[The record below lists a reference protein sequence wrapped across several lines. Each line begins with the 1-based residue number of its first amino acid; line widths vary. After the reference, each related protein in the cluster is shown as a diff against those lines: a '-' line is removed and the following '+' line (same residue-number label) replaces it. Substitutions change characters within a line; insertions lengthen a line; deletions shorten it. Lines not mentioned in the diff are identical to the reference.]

1 MRGKFVVI
9 DGIDGAGKSTA
20 INAVSELLEQRGV
33 PFIVT
38 REPGGT
44 PLAEEIREVI
54 LRKRDEPVDANTE
67 LLMMFAAR
75 SQHLKT
81 RIIPAL
87 DEGKWVISD
96 RFTSTTK
103 AYQGYGRGLSLKSIN
118 MLENLV
124 QGKIRPDMTLIL
136 DLDPEIGKQRTSL
149 RGDENRL
156 DLEERE
162 FMQKVRQGLLA
173 QASQEPERFG
183 IVDATQDQE
192 SVAVDLQLLVQK
204 MMEAD
209 VQQSKDMSI

>member
-20 INAVSELLEQRGV
+20 IKAVSSLLEEKGI

-54 LRKRDEPVDANTE
+54 LRKRDEPVDSNTE

-87 DEGKWVISD
+87 NEGVWVISD

-103 AYQGYGRGLSLKSIN
+103 AYQGYGRGLSLKTIN
-118 MLENLV
+118 MLENMV
-124 QGKIRPDMTLIL
+124 QGKIRPDMTFIL
-136 DLDPEIGKQRTSL
+136 DLDPVIGKQRTSL

-162 FMQKVRQGLLA
+162 FMQKVRKGLLA
-173 QASQEPERFG
+173 QASQDPKRFG
-183 IVDATQDQE
+183 VIDASQDKV
-192 SVAVDLQLLVQK
+192 SVAKDLQLMVHN

-209 VQQSKDMSI
+209 LAKSEEMTL